1 MNLWEFAAQ
10 QAPQEPQT
18 PQEAPGEGKSLA
30 PLQIDQE
37 RRRDAEARALEVYR
51 EYQENTRK
59 SEAAQAAIL
68 KGIQAGANPYRLLIT
83 ACECIGHMTGNRSFA
98 DMAGAYIEEI
108 HGRGLQELDALELE
122 LEGVRARLAML
133 RRPELEQ
140 TAAIRRAIAEHERRE
155 REIAD
160 AQRAS
165 RPA

>member
-10 QAPQEPQT
+10 QAPQT
-18 PQEAPGEGKSLA
+18 PPEDTGEDRGLA

-83 ACECIGHMTGNRSFA
+83 ACECIGRMSGNRSFA

-108 HGRGLQELDALELE
+108 TGRGLQEPDALELE

-140 TAAIRRAIAEHERRE
+140 TAAIRRAITEHERRE
-155 REIAD
+155 REITD

-165 RPA
+165 KSA